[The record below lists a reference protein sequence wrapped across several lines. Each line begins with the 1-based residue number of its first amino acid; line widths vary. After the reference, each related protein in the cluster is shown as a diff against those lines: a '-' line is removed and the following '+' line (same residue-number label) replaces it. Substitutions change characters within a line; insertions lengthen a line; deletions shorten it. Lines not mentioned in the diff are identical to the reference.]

1 MSLARI
7 SVLILSLMLTVGVSS
22 QVFHADNAS
31 RSEISILIVDRQAI
45 GSTPGGVD
53 MVSSLVGVLSV
64 LNDQTPLTYLIS
76 DDPGRIVGPV
86 SPSKAKFRTFLTQ
99 LDRDLN
105 FPPSTSNWL
114 FADALA
120 SAYNKL
126 LDENALEGSKVYL
139 ITGGYS
145 QPELIEQAEN
155 PSPIVGLFGD
165 RGWPIISLNLP
176 GTANQIVSDLGKL
189 SAITGGTSIGLSI
202 PDGLL
207 SLFDQLP
214 SSLSRN
220 SLEMIELGN
229 NNGDRVHTSSLSIA
243 PGTEE
248 ATILFF
254 KESVYGT
261 LRLDNPD
268 GIEEVPSML
277 SPHAVMWKLKD
288 PLPGRWNIDIRGMG
302 GNVFG
307 WQGASNKYSIDLYQ
321 PRPFALGR
329 TNSLMVSVK
338 DSGKRVT
345 IENAKV
351 SAEVILSGSTGV
363 VYLLNDEG
371 LEGDAVAGDGFFSA
385 TMPALDTAG
394 QYETRLKLYWPE
406 HDHGILSHS
415 KITAQAF
422 PTIELAN
429 VEIEELQLDETRVIA
444 TIAIQVDGQPYPI
457 ATDEITGSVTSNTES
472 SGYLELKPQELVSSG
487 RAWLYKAYFT
497 PDSGGLHTVI
507 FHLMTQY
514 AGSQHSSSSDSFV
527 IKTAAAMSSVDTT
540 KIVAED
546 PIPAVPDIDIVV
558 EQPVLLELSDNAGF
572 PWMLVIIP
580 SVAVI
585 VIVAFLLWRSTLSRP
600 YGFLYNDQNELI
612 VDFSG
617 LERRP
622 LMELLFK
629 NSILGR
635 ELKINGLEGISFKF
649 SRDKIAIRNQGKNS
663 SVRLNSQPLLGQATV
678 NERAWIGTGGKLYS
692 LFRLPKPMM
701 VDLSPAN
708 E

>member
-1 MSLARI
+1 MSLARTT
-7 SVLILSLMLTVGVSS
+7 VLILSIMLTLGVTS
-22 QVFHADNAS
+22 QVVNADNVS
-31 RSEISILIVDRQAI
+31 QSEMSVLVVDRQAI
-45 GSTPGGVD
+45 GSTPGGDD
-53 MVSSLVGVLSV
+53 MVNSLVGILSA
-64 LNDQTPLTYLIS
+64 LNDQTPLTYVVT
-76 DDPGRIVGPV
+76 DDPGRVVGPV
-86 SPSKAKFRTFLTQ
+86 FPSEAKFRTFLTQ
-99 LDRDLN
+99 LDRDLDS
-105 FPPSTSNWL
+105 PPMTSNWL

-145 QPELIEQAEN
+145 QPELVEQAEN
-155 PSPIVGLFGD
+155 PSPIVRLFGD

-176 GTANQIVSDLGKL
+176 GAADQIVGDLGKL
-189 SAITGGTSIGLSI
+189 SAITGGTSIELSI

-207 SLFDQLP
+207 ALSDQLSN
-214 SSLSRN
+214 SSSRN

-229 NNGDRVHTSSLSIA
+229 NNGGRVHTSSLSIA

-248 ATILFF
+248 ATVLFF
-254 KESVYGT
+254 KESVYGS
-261 LRLDNPD
+261 LRLDNPN
-268 GIEEVPSML
+268 GFEEAPSML
-277 SPHAVMWKLKD
+277 SPHAVMWKLED
-288 PLPGRWNIDIRGMG
+288 PLPGHWNIDIRGMG

-307 WQGASNKYSIDLYQ
+307 WQGTSNKYSIDLYQ

-329 TNSLMVSVK
+329 LNSLMVSVK

-345 IENAKV
+345 VENAQV

-371 LEGDAVAGDGFFSA
+371 LGGDSVAGDGFFSA
-385 TMPALDTAG
+385 TMPALDSAG
-394 QYETRLKLYWPE
+394 EYGVRLKLYWPE
-406 HDHGILSHS
+406 NDHQILSHS

-429 VEIEELQLDETRVIA
+429 VEMEELQLDETRAIA
-444 TIAIQVDGQPYPI
+444 TISIQVDGQPYPI
-457 ATDEITGSVTSNTES
+457 ATNEITGSVTSNTAS

-497 PDSGGLHTVI
+497 PDSDGLHTVI

-527 IKTAAAMSSVDTT
+527 IKTATAVSNVDTIN
-540 KIVAED
+540 IVEED
-546 PIPAVPDIDIVV
+546 PILSVPDTDVVV
-558 EQPVLLELSDNAGF
+558 EEPVLLEISEKADF
-572 PWMLVIIP
+572 PWVLVIIP
-580 SVAVI
+580 GVLAV
-585 VIVAFLLWRSTLSRP
+585 VIVAFLLWRSRLSRP
-600 YGFLYNDQNELI
+600 YGFLYNDQNELL

-617 LERRP
+617 LERKP
-622 LMELLFK
+622 LMGLLFK
-629 NSILGR
+629 NSIPGR
-635 ELKINGLEGISFKF
+635 ELKVHGLEGISFKF
-649 SRDKIAIRNQGKNS
+649 WRDKIGIRNQGKNS
-663 SVRLNSQPLLGQATV
+663 SVRLNSQPFLGQATV

-692 LFRLPKPMM
+692 LFRLPKPVMT
-701 VDLSPAN
+701 DLSSVN